1 MIVDDDD
8 DVRVLI
14 RTRLRV
20 SGLFDVVGEGADGA
34 EAVALAEEHR
44 PSLMLLDVSMPGV
57 DGLEAL
63 PRVREASPSTRV
75 VMFSGFEEQGL
86 VDEDP
91 GTGGSGLLREVHL
104 PRRAHRETGGHRGR

>member
-1 MIVDDDD
+1 MLV
-8 DVRVLI
+8 
-14 RTRLRV
+14 RTRLRL

-44 PSLMLLDVSMPGV
+44 PTLMLLDVSMPGM

-63 PRVREASPSTRV
+63 PRVREASPDTRV

-86 VDEDP
+86 VETTP
-91 GTGGSGLLREVHL
+91 GAGRGGVLREVHL
-104 PRRAHRETGGHRGR
+104 RSTRSSSGWRPSWP